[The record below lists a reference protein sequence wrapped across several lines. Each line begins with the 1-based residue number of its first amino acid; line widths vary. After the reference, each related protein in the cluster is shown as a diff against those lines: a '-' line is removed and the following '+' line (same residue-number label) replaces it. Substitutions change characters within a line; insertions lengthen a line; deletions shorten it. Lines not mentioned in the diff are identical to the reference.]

1 MIRFPAMKRLRAIIA
16 AFLLLPSAALAA
28 GPVAIIEDVAAPA
41 AGVEFL
47 QYVDAGRVIDLGQ
60 KGRLVIGYL
69 RSCLRER
76 ILGGK
81 VTVGTDRS
89 RVEGGTVARQ
99 RVECDGGKLQ
109 LSLEQAGKSAVLV
122 FRRPPGAAGGGM
134 VQPAFRIF
142 STDPVIRLSAAADVV
157 EIERLDRPSAVLRLE
172 TRGAIID
179 LSRRRESLQ
188 PGGLYRARA
197 AGREVVF
204 AVDAHARPGGAILGR
219 LVSF

>member
-1 MIRFPAMKRLRAIIA
+1 MRRLRAA
-16 AFLLLPSAALAA
+16 VAGFLLASSPAVAA
-28 GPVAIIEDVAAPA
+28 GPVAIIEDVAAA
-41 AGVEFL
+41 TAGVESF

-60 KGRLVIGYL
+60 MGRLVIGYL

-81 VTVGTDRS
+81 VTVGTERS

-122 FRRPPGAAGGGM
+122 FRKPPGGAGSGGTT
-134 VQPAFRIF
+134 QAAFRIF
-142 STDPVIRLSAAADVV
+142 STDPLIRLTAAADVV
-157 EIERLDRPSAVLRLE
+157 EIERLDRPSAVLRFE
-172 TRGAIID
+172 TRGGAVD
-179 LSRRRESLQ
+179 LSRRGAALR

-204 AVDAHARPGGAILGR
+204 QVDAQARPGGALLGR

>member
-1 MIRFPAMKRLRAIIA
+1 MIRLPAMRRLRAA
-16 AFLLLPSAALAA
+16 VAGFLLASSPALAA
-28 GPVAIIEDVAAPA
+28 GPVAIIEDIAAA
-41 AGVEFL
+41 KAGVETF

-60 KGRLVIGYL
+60 MGRLVIGYL

-81 VTVGTDRS
+81 VTVGTERS

-122 FRRPPGAAGGGM
+122 FRRPPGGGGGSA
-134 VQPAFRIF
+134 QAAFRIF
-142 STDPVIRLSAAADVV
+142 STDPLIRLTAAADVV
-157 EIERLDRPSAVLRLE
+157 EIERLDRPSAVLRFE
-172 TRGAIID
+172 TRGGAVD
-179 LSRRRESLQ
+179 LSRRGAALR

-204 AVDAHARPGGAILGR
+204 QVDAQARPGGAILGR